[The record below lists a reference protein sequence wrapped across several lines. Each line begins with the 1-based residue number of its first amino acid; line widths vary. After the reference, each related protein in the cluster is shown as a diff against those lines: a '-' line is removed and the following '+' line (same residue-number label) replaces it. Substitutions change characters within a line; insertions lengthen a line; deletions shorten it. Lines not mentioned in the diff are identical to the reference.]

1 MKRTDH
7 FLLILAS
14 QLTCGAPCKY
24 VGSVGP
30 LPLFQLVIPVHSWPT
45 MDTSPLKN
53 LLVGRLMPEK
63 CYEEL
68 FVRLHLHAPCLKFV
82 LNKIVGFWI
91 ILDTFLAQFPQL
103 LKLLWRGSA
112 EGLSLTA
119 FLLQLYALSCPV
131 VYAAAN
137 NFPFFAWA
145 ERLFTLA
152 QTATIIFLIL
162 HYRGETLKGMLL
174 LLSFGGVILLLV
186 SFAAAAV
193 VRVMYAS
200 TPAAFILSKVV
211 QTVTNHQKGHTGQLS
226 SLSAL
231 LSCAGALG
239 AAVVSAQESGGSLT
253 TLCHILST
261 CLSFILMSQI
271 ACYKRSAGS
280 AAKKMD

>member
-1 MKRTDH
+1 M
-7 FLLILAS
+7 AASS
-14 QLTCGAPCKY
+14 QLTYSAPCKY
-24 VGSVGP
+24 LGSIGP
-30 LPLFQLVIPVHSWPT
+30 LPLFQRVIPVHSWPT

-68 FVRLHLHAPCLKFV
+68 FVRLHLHGPCLKFV

-145 ERLFTLA
+145 ERLFTSA

-162 HYRGETLKGMLL
+162 HYRGETLKGFLL
-174 LLSFGGVILLLV
+174 LLGFGGVILLLV

-193 VRVMYAS
+193 IRLVYTS
-200 TPAAFILSKVV
+200 TLAAFILSKVV
-211 QTVTNHQKGHTGQLS
+211 QIVTNYQDGHTGQLS

-231 LSCAGALG
+231 LSCTGALG
-239 AAVVSAQESGGSLT
+239 AAIVSVQESGGSFT
-253 TLCHILST
+253 TLSHILST
-261 CLSFILMSQI
+261 CLSFVLMAQI
-271 ACYKRSAGS
+271 VCYRRSTGS
-280 AAKKMD
+280 AAKKTD